1 MKEITDYQNKKV
13 IVLGLAKSGVHAALL
28 LHKLGALVT
37 VNDIK
42 PLSENPSAQE
52 LVEAGIRVIAGSH
65 PLALLDEDF
74 SVMVKN
80 PGIPYTNP
88 MVKRAQELN
97 IPIITE
103 PELAYEV
110 LEGEFIGVTGTNGKT
125 TTTTLI
131 NLMLNEGLKA
141 PRSFVAGNIG
151 VPASEVAQTI
161 KADQTMVTELSSFQ
175 LLGTTELKPHI
186 AVLTNIYEAHLDYH
200 GNRHN
205 YIEAK
210 MNLVKNQTATDY
222 FVINW
227 DTEEWRELS
236 QRSQAQVVPFSRQGL
251 SHEGSYV
258 QDGLIYFKE
267 EQICPVAIIKIPGQ
281 HNVENALAA
290 VAVAKIK
297 GVSNEAIANVLRTF
311 AGVRHRIQFVEE
323 WQGRRFYNDSK
334 ATNIEATTVALQSF
348 EQPIVLIAG
357 GLDRG
362 FVFDELV
369 PLIKKDVK
377 AMVVYGETADLM
389 KDAGEKAGLST
400 IIKVNNLVEATQQ
413 AVKLSEPNEIVLLS
427 PAAASWDQFKTFE
440 DRGDLFIKTV
450 EEITGKVEEQAK

>member
-210 MNLVKNQTATDY
+210 MNLVKNQTAADY
-222 FVINW
+222 FVVNW

-236 QRSQAQVVPFSRQGL
+236 QRTQAQVVPFSRQGL

-400 IIKVNNLVEATQQ
+400 IIKVDNLVEATQQ

>member
-13 IVLGLAKSGVHAALL
+13 IVLGLAKSGVNAALL

-42 PLSENPSAQE
+42 PLSESPQAQE

-65 PLALLDEDF
+65 PVELLDEDF
-74 SVMVKN
+74 IMMVKN

-88 MVKRAQELN
+88 MVKRAQELKL
-97 IPIITE
+97 PIITE

-110 LEGEFIGVTGTNGKT
+110 LEGEFIGITGTNGKT

-131 NLMLNEGLKA
+131 NLMLNEGLTE

-151 VPASEVAQTI
+151 VSAAEVAPTI
-161 KADQTMVTELSSFQ
+161 KPDQTMVTELSSFQ
-175 LLGTTELKPHI
+175 LMGTTQLKPHI

-210 MNLVKNQTATDY
+210 MNIVKNQTADDY

-236 QRSQAQVVPFSRQGL
+236 KRTKAQVVPFSRQGL
-251 SHEGSYV
+251 SHDGSYV
-258 QDGLIYFKE
+258 QDGWIYFKE
-267 EQICPVAIIKIPGQ
+267 EKVCPVDIIKIPGQ

-290 VAVAKIK
+290 TAVAKIK
-297 GVSNEAIANVLRTF
+297 DVSNEAIANVLRTF

-369 PLIKKDVK
+369 PLIKQNVK
-377 AMVVYGETADLM
+377 ALVVYGETADLM
-389 KDAGEKAGLST
+389 KDAGEKAGVET
-400 IIKVNNLVEATQQ
+400 IVKVNNLVEATHE
-413 AVKLSEPNEIVLLS
+413 AVKLSEPNEVILLS

-440 DRGDLFIKTV
+440 ERGELFIKTV

>member
-97 IPIITE
+97 MPIITE

-400 IIKVNNLVEATQQ
+400 IIKVDNLVEATQQ

>member
-97 IPIITE
+97 MPIITE

-210 MNLVKNQTATDY
+210 MNLVKNQTAADY
-222 FVINW
+222 FVVNW

-236 QRSQAQVVPFSRQGL
+236 QRTQAQIVPFSRQGL

-400 IIKVNNLVEATQQ
+400 IIKVDNLVEATQQ

>member
-97 IPIITE
+97 MPIITE

-161 KADQTMVTELSSFQ
+161 KADQIMVTELSSFQ

-210 MNLVKNQTATDY
+210 MNLVKNQIAADY
-222 FVINW
+222 FVVNW

-236 QRSQAQVVPFSRQGL
+236 QRTQAQVVPFSRQGL

>member
-161 KADQTMVTELSSFQ
+161 KADQIMVTELSSFQ

>member
-97 IPIITE
+97 MPIITE

-210 MNLVKNQTATDY
+210 MNLVKNQTAADY

-236 QRSQAQVVPFSRQGL
+236 QRTQAQVVPFSRQGL

-267 EQICPVAIIKIPGQ
+267 EQICPAAIIKIPGQ

-400 IIKVNNLVEATQQ
+400 IIKVDNLVEATQQ

>member
-400 IIKVNNLVEATQQ
+400 IIKVDNLVEATQQ

>member
-97 IPIITE
+97 MPIITE
-103 PELAYEV
+103 TELAYEV

-210 MNLVKNQTATDY
+210 MNLVKNQTAADY
-222 FVINW
+222 FVVNW

-236 QRSQAQVVPFSRQGL
+236 QRTQAQVVPFSRQGL

-400 IIKVNNLVEATQQ
+400 IIKVDNLVEATQQ

>member
-1 MKEITDYQNKKV
+1 MKKITDYQNKKV

-42 PLSENPSAQE
+42 PLSENPSAQG

-210 MNLVKNQTATDY
+210 MNLVKNQTAADY

-236 QRSQAQVVPFSRQGL
+236 QRTQAQIVPFSRQGL

-297 GVSNEAIANVLRTF
+297 GVSNEAITNVLRTF

-362 FVFDELV
+362 FVFDELI

-400 IIKVNNLVEATQQ
+400 IIKVDNLVEATQQ

>member
-42 PLSENPSAQE
+42 PLSENPPAQE

-210 MNLVKNQTATDY
+210 MNLVKNQTAADY

-236 QRSQAQVVPFSRQGL
+236 QRTQAQIVPFSRQGL

-297 GVSNEAIANVLRTF
+297 GVSNEAITNVLRTF

-400 IIKVNNLVEATQQ
+400 IIKVDNLVEATQQ

>member
-97 IPIITE
+97 MPIITE

-131 NLMLNEGLKA
+131 NLMLNEGLKV

-210 MNLVKNQTATDY
+210 MNLVKNQTAADY

-236 QRSQAQVVPFSRQGL
+236 QRTQAQVVPFSRQGL

-258 QDGLIYFKE
+258 QDGLICFKE
-267 EQICPVAIIKIPGQ
+267 EQICPAAIIKIPGQ
-281 HNVENALAA
+281 HNIENVLAA

-400 IIKVNNLVEATQQ
+400 IIKVDNLVEATQQ

>member
-97 IPIITE
+97 MPIITE

-210 MNLVKNQTATDY
+210 MNLVKNQTAADY
-222 FVINW
+222 FVVNW

-236 QRSQAQVVPFSRQGL
+236 QRTQAQVVPFSRQGL

-267 EQICPVAIIKIPGQ
+267 EQICSVAIIKIPGQ

-400 IIKVNNLVEATQQ
+400 IIKVDNLVEATQQ

>member
-97 IPIITE
+97 MPIITE

-175 LLGTTELKPHI
+175 LLGTTELKTHI

-210 MNLVKNQTATDY
+210 MNLVKNQTAADY
-222 FVINW
+222 FVVNW

-236 QRSQAQVVPFSRQGL
+236 QRTQAQVVPFSRQGL

-267 EQICPVAIIKIPGQ
+267 EQICSVAIIKIPGQ

-400 IIKVNNLVEATQQ
+400 IIKVDNLVEATQQ

>member
-210 MNLVKNQTATDY
+210 MNLVKNQTAADY

-236 QRSQAQVVPFSRQGL
+236 QRTQAQIVPFSRQGL

-297 GVSNEAIANVLRTF
+297 GVSNEAITNVLRTF

-400 IIKVNNLVEATQQ
+400 IIKVDNLVEATQQ

>member
-210 MNLVKNQTATDY
+210 MNLVKNQIAADY
-222 FVINW
+222 FVVNW

-236 QRSQAQVVPFSRQGL
+236 QRTQAQVVPFSRQGL

>member
-210 MNLVKNQTATDY
+210 MNLVKNQTAADY
-222 FVINW
+222 FVVNW

-236 QRSQAQVVPFSRQGL
+236 QRTQAQVVPFSRQGL

-267 EQICPVAIIKIPGQ
+267 EQICSVAIIKIPGQ

-400 IIKVNNLVEATQQ
+400 IIKVDNLVEATQQ

>member
-97 IPIITE
+97 MPIITE

-222 FVINW
+222 FVVNW

-236 QRSQAQVVPFSRQGL
+236 QRTQAQVVPFSRQGL

-297 GVSNEAIANVLRTF
+297 GVSNEAIVNVLRTF

-389 KDAGEKAGLST
+389 KDAGEKASLST
-400 IIKVNNLVEATQQ
+400 IIKVDNLVEATQQ

>member
-97 IPIITE
+97 MPIITE

-210 MNLVKNQTATDY
+210 MNLVKNQIAADY
-222 FVINW
+222 FVVNW

-236 QRSQAQVVPFSRQGL
+236 QRTQAQVVPFSRQGL

>member
-1 MKEITDYQNKKV
+1 MKKITDYQNKKV

-400 IIKVNNLVEATQQ
+400 IIKVDNLVEATQQ

>member
-210 MNLVKNQTATDY
+210 MNLVKNQIAADY
-222 FVINW
+222 FVVNW

>member
-97 IPIITE
+97 MPIITE

-222 FVINW
+222 FVVNW

-236 QRSQAQVVPFSRQGL
+236 QRTQAQVVPFSRQGL

-297 GVSNEAIANVLRTF
+297 GVSNEAIVNVLRTF

-400 IIKVNNLVEATQQ
+400 IIKVDNLVEATQQ

>member
-210 MNLVKNQTATDY
+210 MNLVKNQTAADY
-222 FVINW
+222 FVVNW

-236 QRSQAQVVPFSRQGL
+236 QRTQAQIVPFSRQGL
-251 SHEGSYV
+251 SHKGSYV

>member
-210 MNLVKNQTATDY
+210 MNLVKNQTAADY
-222 FVINW
+222 FVVNW

-236 QRSQAQVVPFSRQGL
+236 QRTQAQIVPFSRQGL

>member
-1 MKEITDYQNKKV
+1 MKEITDYQNQKV
-13 IVLGLAKSGVHAALL
+13 LVLGLAKSGVHAALL

-37 VNDIK
+37 VNDKK
-42 PLSENPSAQE
+42 PLSENPEAQQ

-80 PGIPYTNP
+80 PGIPYSNP
-88 MVKRAQELN
+88 MVKRAEELKL
-97 IPIITE
+97 PIITE

-110 LEGEFIGVTGTNGKT
+110 LDGELIGVTGTNGKT

-131 NLMLNEGLKA
+131 NLMLNEGLNE
-141 PRSFVAGNIG
+141 PRAFVAGNIG
-151 VPASEVAQTI
+151 VPASEVAQKI
-161 KADQTMVTELSSFQ
+161 KPGQTMVTELSSFQ
-175 LLGTTELKPHI
+175 LLGTTQLKPHI

-210 MNLVKNQTATDY
+210 MNIVKNQSADDY
-222 FVINW
+222 FVVNW
-227 DTEEWRELS
+227 DKDEWRKLS
-236 QRSQAQVVPFSRQGL
+236 LRTKGQVIPFSRANL

-258 QDGLIYFKE
+258 QDGWIYFKE
-267 EQICPVAIIKIPGQ
+267 EKVCPVAIIKIPGQ

-290 VAVAKIK
+290 TAVAKLK
-297 GVSNEAIANVLRTF
+297 GVSNEAIANVLKTF
-311 AGVRHRIQFVEE
+311 TGVRHRIQFVEE
-323 WQGRRFYNDSK
+323 WQDRRFYNDSK

-348 EQPIVLIAG
+348 DQPIVLIAG

-369 PLIKKDVK
+369 PLIKPNVK

-389 KDAGEKAGLST
+389 KDAGEKADVKT
-400 IIKVNNLVEATQQ
+400 IVKVDNLVEATHK
-413 AVKLSEPNEIVLLS
+413 AVELSEPHDVILLS
-427 PAAASWDQFKTFE
+427 PAAASWDQFNTFE
-440 DRGDLFIKTV
+440 ERGELFIKTV

>member
-97 IPIITE
+97 MPIITE

-210 MNLVKNQTATDY
+210 MNLVKNQTAADY
-222 FVINW
+222 FVVNW

-236 QRSQAQVVPFSRQGL
+236 QRTQAQVVPFSRQGL

-400 IIKVNNLVEATQQ
+400 IIKVDNLVEATQQ